1 MGRGLREGRLVEDMG
16 VSICYGVLKTAVERT
31 RGFNHTAGD
40 VGKRSST
47 KKSDFKNRRKLLK
60 ANMSKQET

>member
-31 RGFNHTAGD
+31 
-40 VGKRSST
+40 
-47 KKSDFKNRRKLLK
+47 
-60 ANMSKQET
+60 